1 MSHYFAQEMFSK
13 VLVSP
18 TLPPPYNTLKVSIVS
33 DHLEPLLVELLVKI
47 QRWDE
52 LENHYR
58 GSLSCANF
66 ITKNF
71 ITAIFSKNSINLP
84 YANFGPFY
92 FIGLTFGAKIAKKK
106 SHIWLRDHPFKTSAN
121 FHNF

>member
-84 YANFGPFY
+84 YANFGLFY
-92 FIGLTFGAKIAKKK
+92 FISAIFWLFLPKNSQKIALMK
-106 SHIWLRDHPFKTSAN
+106 
-121 FHNF
+121 

>member
-33 DHLEPLLVELLVKI
+33 DHLEPLEVELMVKI

-52 LENHYR
+52 LENHFYVEF
-58 GSLSCANF
+58 L
-66 ITKNF
+66 
-71 ITAIFSKNSINLP
+71 TAQVQEQSVYQVDIDMLKLLQKGRCFESNSTIP
-84 YANFGPFY
+84 RFDYCF
-92 FIGLTFGAKIAKKK
+92 LTFQ
-106 SHIWLRDHPFKTSAN
+106 
-121 FHNF
+121 

>member
-18 TLPPPYNTLKVSIVS
+18 TLPSPYNTLKVSIVS
-33 DHLEPLLVELLVKI
+33 DYLELLLLELLVKI

-58 GSLSCANF
+58 GSL
-66 ITKNF
+66 
-71 ITAIFSKNSINLP
+71 P
-84 YANFGPFY
+84 YANFINAD
-92 FIGLTFGAKIAKKK
+92 FIIKILFHSCDFLVKIAKTNPK
-106 SHIWLRDHPFKTSAN
+106 IFSASKCDVGN
-121 FHNF
+121 CIFSKLGTF